1 MAGAYLQVGQQ
12 LVHLDAR
19 RAGVLACLDVSSR
32 RGWRSESRRAK
43 GAPGREARGRIQAG
57 QRVGEGED
65 EGEGEVRYARR

>member
-19 RAGVLACLDVSSR
+19 RGS
-32 RGWRSESRRAK
+32 
-43 GAPGREARGRIQAG
+43 RIQAG